1 MRKVIFI
8 SLTII
13 TWFGCKKPYL
23 GPAASSGTAAT
34 GFLVVEG
41 TINTGADS
49 TIIRVSRTVP
59 LGSARR
65 SEPVTDATVMV
76 ESDAGGTYGLPSYGN
91 GYYKTG
97 PLNLS
102 ALNKYRLRITTVNG
116 TAYQSDFVVVKNSP
130 PIDSVY
136 YRILNNGVEIYADTH
151 DPSNNTKYYRWEYE
165 STYQFHSAFYSF
177 LRLVTSP
184 QDTLLPRIL
193 PDQIYVCYRG
203 SKATTIL
210 LNSSAKLTQDVIAQN
225 PIAFIP
231 SSSEELQDRYSILV
245 KQYALTPEA
254 FNYYQQLKKN
264 TEQLG
269 SIFDAQPS
277 ELPGNIH
284 CLTNPAEPVLGYITA
299 GASAQ
304 QRIYINN
311 RDLPAW
317 ITNSPYTGCKLD
329 TDLFVR
335 PQGSQVINEV
345 KDNIYT
351 GAHMGIF
358 TIEPPGSNHILGYG
372 AAVPECVDCTL
383 RGTNVRPSFWID
395 E

>member
-1 MRKVIFI
+1 
-8 SLTII
+8 
-13 TWFGCKKPYL
+13 
-23 GPAASSGTAAT
+23 
-34 GFLVVEG
+34 
-41 TINTGADS
+41 
-49 TIIRVSRTVP
+49 
-59 LGSARR
+59 
-65 SEPVTDATVMV
+65 
-76 ESDAGGTYGLPSYGN
+76 
-91 GYYKTG
+91 GYYKAG
-97 PLNLS
+97 PLGLS
-102 ALNKYRLRITTVNG
+102 ASNKYRLRITTAAG
-116 TAYQSDFVVVKNSP
+116 TTYQSDLVEARNSP

-136 YRILNNGVEIYADTH
+136 YRVQNNGIEIYADTH
-151 DPSNNTKYYRWEYE
+151 DPTNSTKYYRWEYE
-165 STYQFHSAFYSF
+165 STYQYHSAFNSF

-193 PDQIYVCYRG
+193 PDQIYICYRG

-225 PIAFIP
+225 PIAFI
-231 SSSEELQDRYSILV
+231 SSSSDELQDRYSILV

-299 GASAQ
+299 GSSAQ
-304 QRIYINN
+304 ERIYINN
-311 RDLPAW
+311 KDLPAW
-317 ITNSPYTGCKLD
+317 ITNSPYTGCKMD

-335 PQGSQVINEV
+335 PQGSQIINEV
-345 KDNIYT
+345 KENIYT
-351 GAHMGIF
+351 GAHLGVF

-372 AAVPECVDCTL
+372 ASTPECVDCTL
-383 RGTNVRPSFWID
+383 RGTNIRPSFWID